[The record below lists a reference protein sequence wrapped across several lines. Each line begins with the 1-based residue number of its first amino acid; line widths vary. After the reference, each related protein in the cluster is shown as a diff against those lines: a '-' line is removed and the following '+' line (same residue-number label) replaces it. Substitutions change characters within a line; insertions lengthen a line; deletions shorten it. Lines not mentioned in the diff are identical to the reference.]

1 MPPALC
7 CVPFLGTLASCFDW
21 LVFEFWVLLVF
32 VVRDSPAGTGPLLG
46 PRVSEGRAGMPVS
59 AACAVRVG
67 LSRDGMASDGRVIVE
82 AVFRHSG

>member
-32 VVRDSPAGTGPLLG
+32 VVRDSPAGTGPSLG
-46 PRVSEGRAGMPVS
+46 PRVRAVLACQCRRRVLRGWLSYRDQGRHGLGW
-59 AACAVRVG
+59 ACHR
-67 LSRDGMASDGRVIVE
+67 
-82 AVFRHSG
+82 